1 MYPGLWPFQIALK
14 DRGKMPTLT
23 FQRPCDTLC
32 KALGGRRPAALFSS
46 MTEDTRPC
54 LSAPLGSCL

>member
-14 DRGKMPTLT
+14 DREKMPTLT